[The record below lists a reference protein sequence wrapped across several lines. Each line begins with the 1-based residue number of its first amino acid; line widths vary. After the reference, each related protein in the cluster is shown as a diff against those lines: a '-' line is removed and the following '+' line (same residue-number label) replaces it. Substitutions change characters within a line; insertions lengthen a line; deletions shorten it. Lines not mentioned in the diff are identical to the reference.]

1 MPHQIP
7 LAKNTS
13 TNKFQELK
21 VDANGKLQVSDSVV
35 NLNTDNLESQLPSA
49 LTGSGNLKV
58 CIQELGNE
66 GSERLN
72 TDAIVDGMRGGLP
85 TALTG
90 DGNLKVSIQEDHT
103 HNLALASNQTS
114 MITELTSIKTAVELL
129 DNAVSGNELQV
140 DIVSSALPS
149 GSATSGNQ
157 TTMISRLDSIKTAV
171 EIIDNVVSG
180 SEIQA
185 DIVSS
190 ALPSGA
196 STLAKQNEVITEL
209 TSIKTA
215 VEILDNTVSGS
226 ELQVDIVSSAL
237 PSGASTSA
245 NQSTMVSH
253 LSDIK
258 TAVEILDNVVSGSE
272 IQADI
277 VSSALPSGAS
287 TSANQSTM
295 VGHLSDIKTAV
306 ELLDNAISG
315 SELQVDIVSS
325 ALPSGGA
332 TSANQSTIAGHLND
346 IKTAVEILDNTVSG
360 SELQC
365 DIVSSALPSG
375 ASTAT
380 HQTTIIGH
388 LDGVEGLI
396 GTTNS
401 NLGTIETDIEAV
413 ETTCNAILAKNTEIL
428 AKNGEIDTSVLAMS
442 AKLPASL
449 GQKANASS
457 LSVCRSTTAGAFDL
471 SARTTIGT
479 ASTSTKLLCDAAGH
493 LQVDVLSGAS
503 GDPSAPAEIFTN
515 TTNVAVGATF
525 DSSEIT
531 LTSGKPVGV
540 LLSTGSFN
548 TTNNI
553 RVLVGTG
560 SDADFAL
567 TGSSGSQVQLQTAQ
581 IDSSGTYHIA
591 QYLDIPFPKMRLTL
605 INGSGN
611 ELTDF
616 ICKVFQ

>member
-103 HNLALASNQTS
+103 HNLALASHQTS
-114 MITELTSIKTAVELL
+114 ILGAVDGLEGLIGTTNTNLATIDGSINTIEACVNSDKVDVNISSGNITGFATSTLQSNMDTKLLAIKNAVELL
-129 DNAVSGNELQV
+129 DNCITSGNELQV
-140 DIVSSALPS
+140 DIVA
-149 GSATSGNQ
+149 
-157 TTMISRLDSIKTAV
+157 
-171 EIIDNVVSG
+171 
-180 SEIQA
+180 
-185 DIVSS
+185 
-190 ALPSGA
+190 
-196 STLAKQNEVITEL
+196 
-209 TSIKTA
+209 
-215 VEILDNTVSGS
+215 
-226 ELQVDIVSSAL
+226 
-237 PSGASTSA
+237 
-245 NQSTMVSH
+245 
-253 LSDIK
+253 
-258 TAVEILDNVVSGSE
+258 
-272 IQADI
+272 
-277 VSSALPSGAS
+277 
-287 TSANQSTM
+287 
-295 VGHLSDIKTAV
+295 
-306 ELLDNAISG
+306 
-315 SELQVDIVSS
+315 S

-332 TSANQSTIAGHLND
+332 TSANQSTMVSRLDD
-346 IKTAVEILDNTVSG
+346 IKTAVELLDNCITSG
-360 SELQC
+360 NELQV
-365 DIVSSALPSG
+365 DIVASALPSG
-375 ASTAT
+375 ASTLAKQDEVITQLTSIKTAVELLDNCITSGNELQVDIVASALPSGGAT
-380 HQTTIIGH
+380 SALQGDHNTKLDHLSDNLDHLSDNLDTI
-388 LDGVEGLI
+388 DGVLDNILVKNGE
-396 GTTNS
+396 
-401 NLGTIETDIEAV
+401 IETTCDAV
-413 ETTCNAILAKNTEIL
+413 LAKNTEIETTCNAILAKNTEI
-428 AKNGEIDTSVLAMS
+428 DTAVDAMS

-503 GDPSAPAEIFTN
+503 GDPSVPAEIFSN
-515 TTNVAVGATF
+515 TDNLAIGATF
-525 DSSEIT
+525 NSSEIT

-540 LLSTGSFN
+540 LLSTGNFN
-548 TTNNI
+548 TSNNI

-581 IDSSGTYHIA
+581 IDGAGTYHIA

-605 INGSGN
+605 VNGSGN